1 MFIKIVNTPRPHN
14 LSLSPSS
21 PCLSVHAKKRR
32 AEQNALPHAGRRP
45 RAQMLTSSSPERAGG
60 AHASGAHAN
69 GAYASNA
76 QLVAADFFGKDSIV
90 HTMGCLLRG
99 IAPYHADPMTHLV
112 VMLCREPLCLAL
124 TDRGLAPVR
133 SDPSVVMLYSK
144 MSKAQ
149 LATVQDVMT
158 TWRMSATYGLTTQ
171 MGGGACVYELPQR
184 CGQTFVDAVLVLYSV
199 TLLMRSCPS
208 SDLVTSKMLSNVVL
222 QRILSSVVF
231 PREVIAQA
239 ELMLRDAPPAVGG
252 ARAI

>member
-1 MFIKIVNTPRPHN
+1 
-14 LSLSPSS
+14 
-21 PCLSVHAKKRR
+21 VHAKKRR

-60 AHASGAHAN
+60 AHASGAHAS

-99 IAPYHADPMTHLV
+99 IAPYHADLMTHLV